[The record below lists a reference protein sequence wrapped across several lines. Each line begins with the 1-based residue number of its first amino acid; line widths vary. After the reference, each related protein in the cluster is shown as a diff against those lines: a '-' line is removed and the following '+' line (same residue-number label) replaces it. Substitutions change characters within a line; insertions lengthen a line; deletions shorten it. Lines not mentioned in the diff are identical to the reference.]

1 MKFLKHIFFLM
12 ALWMSLPLWADYPQ
26 AMNMH
31 YDKYSHWEVRSFR
44 LDDISRIV
52 FLDQLKLQVCKT
64 DASRENFD
72 IDRLGSIYF
81 GPYKEPVALQQP
93 ERQGDF
99 DVFFR
104 GRETLLVESAQL
116 LKLVRLLD
124 ASGKTILSIAGNAAA
139 SFAGNAA
146 SSSAGNAATSSA
158 GNAAASSVGNAAMG
172 EPNSMEIYLPELPA
186 GLYLVIAQGV
196 RSVKVKKI
204 MLK

>member
-12 ALWMSLPLWADYPQ
+12 ALWMSLPLWAEYPQ

-72 IDRLGSIYF
+72 MDRVGSIYF
-81 GPYKEPVALQQP
+81 GPYKAPVALQHP

-104 GRETLLVESAQL
+104 GREILLVESAQP

-124 ASGKTILSIAGNAAA
+124 ASGKTILSIAGNTAA
-139 SFAGNAA
+139 
-146 SSSAGNAATSSA
+146 SSA
-158 GNAAASSVGNAAMG
+158 GNAAASSAGNTATGSAGNAAMG
-172 EPNSMEIYLPELPA
+172 EPNSMEISLPELPA

>member
-12 ALWMSLPLWADYPQ
+12 ALWMSLPLWAEYPQ

-31 YDKYSHWEVRSFR
+31 YDKYSHWDVRSFR

-72 IDRLGSIYF
+72 MDRLGSIYF
-81 GPYKEPVALQQP
+81 GPYKEPVALEQP

-104 GRETLLVESAQL
+104 GRETLLVESAQP
-116 LKLVRLLD
+116 LKQVRLLD
-124 ASGKTILSIAGNAAA
+124 ASGKTILSIAGNA
-139 SFAGNAA
+139 G
-146 SSSAGNAATSSA
+146 
-158 GNAAASSVGNAAMG
+158 MG
-172 EPNSMEIYLPELPA
+172 ELNSMEISLPELPA

>member
-1 MKFLKHIFFLM
+1 MKLLKHIFFLM
-12 ALWMSLPLWADYPQ
+12 ALWMSLPLWAEYPQ

-31 YDKYSHWEVRSFR
+31 YDKYSHWDVRSFR

-81 GPYKEPVALQQP
+81 GPYKEPVALQQT

-104 GRETLLVESAQL
+104 GRETLLVESEQQL
-116 LKLVRLLD
+116 KQVRLLD

-139 SFAGNAA
+139 S
-146 SSSAGNAATSSA
+146 SAGNTATGSA
-158 GNAAASSVGNAAMG
+158 GNAAASSAGNAATG
-172 EPNSMEIYLPELPA
+172 SVGNTAVDEPNSMEISLPELPA

-196 RSVKVKKI
+196 HSVKVKKI

>member
-12 ALWMSLPLWADYPQ
+12 ALWMSLPLWAEYPQ
-26 AMNMH
+26 AMNMY
-31 YDKYSHWEVRSFR
+31 YDKYPHWEVRSFR

-72 IDRLGSIYF
+72 MDRVGSIYF
-81 GPYKEPVALQQP
+81 GPYKEPVALEQP

-104 GRETLLVESAQL
+104 GRETLLVESAQP

-124 ASGKTILSIAGNAAA
+124 ASGKTILSIAGDAAASSAGNTAAGSARNAAASSAGNAAA
-139 SFAGNAA
+139 SFAGNA
-146 SSSAGNAATSSA
+146 
-158 GNAAASSVGNAAMG
+158 VMG
-172 EPNSMEIYLPELPA
+172 ELNSMEISLPELPA

-196 RSVKVKKI
+196 HSVKVKKI

>member
-12 ALWMSLPLWADYPQ
+12 ALWMSLPLWAEYPQ

-31 YDKYSHWEVRSFR
+31 YDKYPHWEVRSFR

-64 DASRENFD
+64 DDSRENFD
-72 IDRLGSIYF
+72 IDRVGSIYF

-104 GRETLLVESAQL
+104 GRETLLVESAQP

-139 SFAGNAA
+139 S
-146 SSSAGNAATSSA
+146 SAGNAAL
-158 GNAAASSVGNAAMG
+158 G
-172 EPNSMEIYLPELPA
+172 EPNSMEISLPELPA

>member
-12 ALWMSLPLWADYPQ
+12 ALWMSLPLLAEYPQ

-81 GPYKEPVALQQP
+81 GPYKEPVALEQT

-104 GRETLLVESAQL
+104 GRETLLVESAQP
-116 LKLVRLLD
+116 LKQVRLLD
-124 ASGKTILSIAGNAAA
+124 ASGKTILSIAGNTEV
-139 SFAGNAA
+139 S
-146 SSSAGNAATSSA
+146 
-158 GNAAASSVGNAAMG
+158 
-172 EPNSMEIYLPELPA
+172 EQNSMEISLPELPA
-186 GLYLVIAQGV
+186 GLYLVVAQGAH
-196 RSVKVKKI
+196 SVKVKKI

>member
-1 MKFLKHIFFLM
+1 MKFLKPIFFLM
-12 ALWMSLPLWADYPQ
+12 ALWMSLPLWAEYPQ

-52 FLDQLKLQVCKT
+52 FLDQLHLQVCKT

-81 GPYKEPVALQQP
+81 GPYKEPLALEQT
-93 ERQGDF
+93 ERQCDF

-104 GRETLLVESAQL
+104 GGETLLVESAQP
-116 LKLVRLLD
+116 LKQVRLLD
-124 ASGKTILSIAGNAAA
+124 ASGKTILSIAGNSAA
-139 SFAGNAA
+139 
-146 SSSAGNAATSSA
+146 SSAGNTAASSA
-158 GNAAASSVGNAAMG
+158 GNTAVG
-172 EPNSMEIYLPELPA
+172 EQNSMEISLPELPA
-186 GLYLVIAQGV
+186 GLYLVVAQGA
-196 RSVKVKKI
+196 RSVRVKKI

>member
-1 MKFLKHIFFLM
+1 MKLLKHIFFLM
-12 ALWMSLPLWADYPQ
+12 ALWMSLPLWAEYPQ

-72 IDRLGSIYF
+72 IDRVGSIYF
-81 GPYKEPVALQQP
+81 GPYKEPVALEQT

-104 GRETLLVESAQL
+104 GRETLLVESAQP

-124 ASGKTILSIAGNAAA
+124 ASGKTILSIAGDAAA
-139 SFAGNAA
+139 
-146 SSSAGNAATSSA
+146 SSA
-158 GNAAASSVGNAAMG
+158 GNAAASSVGNTAVG
-172 EPNSMEIYLPELPA
+172 EPNSMEISLPELPA